1 MAVPGSSQR
10 PVRGKGWQV
19 SGSGMASSAYEE
31 QRAARVA
38 ANQRRLAE
46 LVPAAGRT
54 IPARAA
60 RKPKPKRKA
69 EPAGP
74 PAERRRTQRLRG
86 APAPAAALPD
96 HVLDDARAFAAG
108 PPKPKKRPPTPTVRA
123 QTSAP
128 PAGSCRAEDADLGA
142 LAEWV
147 GKEIVPLDGGG
158 GTGVSFS

>member
-1 MAVPGSSQR
+1 MAL
-10 PVRGKGWQV
+10 
-19 SGSGMASSAYEE
+19 SAYEE

-38 ANQRRLAE
+38 ANRRRLAE

-60 RKPKPKRKA
+60 GRGSRPKRKA

-74 PAERRRTQRLRG
+74 PAERRRSQRLRG